1 MRGEVMS
8 QCRPSR
14 GGSRRI
20 GISPHNAFDAF
31 SRRYGPRID
40 AGIHAF
46 FERARSHPPFP
57 EAVDWYA
64 ILEEYCTRGGKR
76 LRPLILCVSYHGYRR
91 GRERDVAPFAVAL
104 ELMHSMFLI
113 QDDIIDRAALRRG
126 GEALHLTWGK
136 RADAGKGEAV
146 ALTMGDILMSGILDI
161 LARSRVDYPSQQR
174 FTALLSSTMAMT
186 ASGQV
191 LDILHSSIGDV
202 GDAEKIA
209 LQIATM
215 KTAHYTM
222 SSPMIMG
229 RALAGGAA
237 GSEDDRIRSFAV
249 PLGVAFQIR
258 DDILG
263 VFGREETTGKP
274 ADSDLAEGKLTLL
287 VSGAMQRLLGSDR
300 ARFMKI
306 ISRPNKTPRDIH
318 EARRMIRESG
328 SLDAARDRHR
338 MLIEDSRRR
347 LRALR
352 IAEDSRAFFA
362 GLIDM
367 IESIPIS
374 I

>member
-1 MRGEVMS
+1 MS
-8 QCRPSR
+8 QGRPSR
-14 GGSRRI
+14 RGNRRS

-31 SRRYGPRID
+31 SRCYGPRID

-46 FERARSHPPFP
+46 FERARSNPPFP
-57 EAVDWYA
+57 EAADWYA

-76 LRPLILCVSYHGYRR
+76 LRPLILCASYHGYRR

-113 QDDIIDRAALRRG
+113 QDDIIDRAAMRRG

-136 RADAGKGEAV
+136 RSDAGKGEAV
-146 ALTMGDILMSGILDI
+146 ALIMGDILMAGILDI
-161 LARSRVDYPSQQR
+161 LARSRVDYTSQQR

-186 ASGQV
+186 ACGQV
-191 LDILHSSIGDV
+191 LDILHSSIGDAV
-202 GDAEKIA
+202 DAEKTA
-209 LQIATM
+209 LQIAVM
-215 KTAHYTM
+215 KTAHYTI

-237 GSEDDRIRSFAV
+237 GAEDDRIRAFAV

-274 ADSDLAEGKLTLL
+274 ADSDLAEGKMTLL
-287 VSGAMQRLLGSDR
+287 VSGAMQRLAGSARD
-300 ARFMKI
+300 RFMKI
-306 ISRPNKTPRDIH
+306 ISCPNKTPRDIH

-347 LRALR
+347 LCALR

-367 IESIPIS
+367 IESIPIPT
-374 I
+374 